1 MPDTF
6 GAPDL
11 MAASPEVTR
20 DMLMADRNKRFA
32 DLVNDALFYGKVQS
46 LRGALIK
53 HREHLLAAYAC
64 TTSDDLRN
72 ILFVLLHCTDELLK
86 LLPVKGLALLERPC
100 DSMEKEVGGWAG
112 ITLVS
117 GEKNARRNGI
127 HGTYVVE
134 NNLRGNSPKE
144 IVEGDSGIYNASTGG
159 K

>member
-117 GEKNARRNGI
+117 GEKNTRRDGV
-127 HGTYVVE
+127 HGTYIME
-134 NNLRGNSPKE
+134 HDFGRDSAKE
-144 IVEGDSGIYNASTGG
+144 IIKSNPGVDQTSAG
-159 K
+159 